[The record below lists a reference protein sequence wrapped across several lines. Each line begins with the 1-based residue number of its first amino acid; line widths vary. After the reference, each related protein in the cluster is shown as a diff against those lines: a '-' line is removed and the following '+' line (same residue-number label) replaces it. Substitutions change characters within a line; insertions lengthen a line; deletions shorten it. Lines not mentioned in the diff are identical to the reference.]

1 MLRGYSFR
9 PRLWGLGLAALA
21 CAGFIALGNWQSRRA
36 DEKRALALEIERAT
50 RAAPIEL
57 VPGLRDAGSLV
68 HKRVAARGVFIA
80 ERTVFL
86 ANRPRHGRPG
96 YEIVT
101 PLRLLQSEW
110 HVLVDRGWLAAA
122 PGALPPGALLEVR
135 TPRSEQRI
143 EGVALE
149 HLPQVLD
156 VGSDKGSVR
165 QNLSIA
171 EFAAETGLRFVPVAI
186 EQHSPAEDGLERDWP
201 RPDIGSDRNE
211 AYALQWYA
219 FAALALVLGIV
230 LSFRRAAPR

>member
-9 PRLWGLGLAALA
+9 PRLWGLALAAMA

-36 DEKRALALEIERAT
+36 DEKRALALEIERAA

-57 VPGLRDAGSLV
+57 APGLLDAASLV
-68 HKRVAARGVFIA
+68 HKRVAAHGVFVA

-86 ANRPRHGRPG
+86 ANRARHGAPG

-110 HVLVDRGWLAAA
+110 HVLVNRGWLAAA
-122 PGALPPGALLEVR
+122 PGALLEVR

-156 VGSDKGSVR
+156 VGSDK
-165 QNLSIA
+165 
-171 EFAAETGLRFVPVAI
+171 
-186 EQHSPAEDGLERDWP
+186 
-201 RPDIGSDRNE
+201 
-211 AYALQWYA
+211 
-219 FAALALVLGIV
+219 
-230 LSFRRAAPR
+230 

>member
-36 DEKRALALEIERAT
+36 DEKRALAHEIERAT

-57 VPGLRDAGSLV
+57 VPGLRDTGSLV
-68 HKRVAARGVFIA
+68 HKRVAVRGVFIA

-110 HVLVDRGWLAAA
+110 HVLVNRGWLAAA
-122 PGALPPGALLEVR
+122 PGALLEVR
-135 TPRSEQRI
+135 TLRGERRI

-149 HLPQVLD
+149 HLSRALD

-171 EFAAETGLRFVPVAI
+171 EFAAETGLRFVPVVI

-219 FAALALVLGIV
+219 FAALSLVLGIV
-230 LSFRRAAPR
+230 LSFRRAAAR

>member
-9 PRLWGLGLAALA
+9 PRLWGLALAVLA
-21 CAGFIALGNWQSRRA
+21 CAGFISLGNWQSRRA
-36 DEKRALALEIERAT
+36 EEKRALALEIERAT

-57 VPGLRDAGSLV
+57 VPGLRDAASLV

-86 ANRPRHGRPG
+86 ANRPRHGLPG

-110 HVLVDRGWLAAA
+110 HVLVNRGWLAAA
-122 PGALPPGALLEVR
+122 PGALLEVR

-171 EFAAETGLRFVPVAI
+171 EFAGETGLRFVPVVI
-186 EQHSPAEDGLERDWP
+186 EQHSQAEDGLEREWP
-201 RPDIGSDRNE
+201 RLDMGSDRNE

-230 LSFRRAAPR
+230 LSFRRAAAR

>member
-9 PRLWGLGLAALA
+9 PRLWGVALAAVA

-36 DEKRALALEIERAT
+36 DEKRALALEIERDA

-57 VPGLRDAGSLV
+57 APGPLDPAPLV
-68 HKRVAARGVFIA
+68 HKRVTAHGVFIA

-86 ANRPRHGRPG
+86 ANRLRQGRPG

-110 HVLVDRGWLAAA
+110 HVLVNRGWLAAA
-122 PGALPPGALLEVR
+122 PGALLEVR
-135 TPRSEQRI
+135 TPRSERRI
-143 EGVALE
+143 EGIALDHLPHALE
-149 HLPQVLD
+149 AGP
-156 VGSDKGSVR
+156 DKGSVR

-171 EFAAETGLRFVPVAI
+171 EFAAETGLRFLPLVI
-186 EQHSPAEDGLERDWP
+186 EQHSVSEDGLERDWP
-201 RPDIGSDRNE
+201 RPDVGIDQHE

-219 FAALALVLGIV
+219 FAALALVLGVV
-230 LSFRRAAPR
+230 LSFRRVAAR

>member
-9 PRLWGLGLAALA
+9 PRLWGLALAAVA
-21 CAGFIALGNWQSRRA
+21 CAGFIALGNWQWRRA
-36 DEKRALALEIERAT
+36 GEKRALALELERAT

-57 VPGLRDAGSLV
+57 AAGLLDAASLV

-101 PLRLLQSEW
+101 PLRLVQSEW
-110 HVLVDRGWLAAA
+110 HVLVNRGWLAAA
-122 PGALPPGALLEVR
+122 PGALLEVR
-135 TPRSEQRI
+135 TPRGERRI

-149 HLPQVLD
+149 HLSQALD
-156 VGSDKGSVR
+156 LGPDKGSVR
-165 QNLSIA
+165 QNLSVA
-171 EFAAETGLRFVPVAI
+171 QFAAETGLQLVPVVI

-201 RPDIGSDRNE
+201 RPDMGGERSE

-219 FAALALVLGIV
+219 FAALSLVL
-230 LSFRRAAPR
+230 